1 VALERVAEQ
10 QASQA
15 LGLPVQLGDVDL
27 WVILGG
33 LELEDVRIARVGT
46 PLETEEVDPETAF
59 FRIGRVYVRLGW
71 LDFLRREVRLREVE
85 VQAPVVRIEA
95 DERGRM
101 LLPSPPPSEPAAGA
115 PAAEEP
121 GTQWGFRVDRLQLLG
136 PEARLVPREPGAAA
150 PFEFTLE
157 EFTFDDL
164 SFLQGE
170 LGLGTIGIRGPK
182 LRVQRSFAVGGAA
195 PGAAEPTAA
204 PAPAEPAAGAATP
217 AFRVRQ
223 VAIERAAFTLLTEAT
238 ALDVALRLSARDI
251 SAAPN
256 ATFPLELT
264 LEIEQ
269 GVIETKGRIGLAPPS
284 FDGRLEWRAL
294 PLSRLALAAEPELG
308 TWLRGGSSEGELDVR
323 FAPAADPATGAPAGL
338 KLAGRVRLADLAV
351 SDEPGDE
358 SVGWRDFEIGIEE
371 VRLPLGASAAA
382 DAGRIALGKVRLD
395 APVVRVTLPL
405 DSLAAFT
412 GPPAPAAQG
421 EEAAAAE
428 PSSPPAAPAAATGPA
443 IALGELELRGGELH
457 FVDRTIAPEY
467 RSSLRDLVIEAS
479 GVRWPER
486 DVKRLHLRARGAG
499 GGILKFDGSLAR
511 GDGKI
516 SLVLDKLLLPP
527 FTPYAAS
534 AAGYRLER
542 GDLSLKTGLTLRGE
556 RFDAK
561 NELVLH
567 ELSLSSQD
575 EGGFESRFGMPLNVG
590 LAVLRDASGNIA
602 LSVPMSGERSGL
614 RVGLGTLLLSAFR
627 AALMGAISSPLKA
640 FGGVVSAV
648 GGANQLSIE
657 PLPALP
663 GRATLAEGQEPRLTA
678 LADLLAARPA
688 LALELRG
695 RTGPLD
701 RPGVAEQ
708 MLIERVL
715 ADESLPPLEGVG
727 FFARRRITGALEE
740 RGRGKEG
747 RLDGE
752 DAQALERWVAGVEV
766 PAERLSALARAR
778 AEQLRERLVRE
789 HSADAARLLV
799 ADPLDGEPAV
809 VIGLAVKP

>member
-15 LGLPVQLGDVDL
+15 LGLPVRLGDVDL
-27 WVILGG
+27 WLVLGG
-33 LELEDVRIARVGT
+33 LELEDVRVARVGT
-46 PLETEEVDPETAF
+46 PLETEEVDPEAAF
-59 FRIGRVYVRLGW
+59 FRVGRVYVRLGW

-85 VQAPVVRIEA
+85 VEKPVVRIEA

-101 LLPSPPPSEPAAGA
+101 LFPSPPPSEPAAGA
-115 PAAEEP
+115 TAAEEP
-121 GTQWGFRVDRLQLLG
+121 GTQWGFRVDRLKLVG
-136 PEARLVPREPGAAA
+136 PEARLVPREPEAVA

-182 LRVQRSFAVGGAA
+182 LRLQRSFAVGGAA
-195 PGAAEPTAA
+195 AEAAEPSAA
-204 PAPAEPAAGAATP
+204 PAPAEPAPGAATP

-251 SAAPN
+251 SAAPD
-256 ATFPLELT
+256 ATFPLELA

-269 GVIETKGRIGLAPPS
+269 GVIETTGRIGLAPPS
-284 FDGRLEWRAL
+284 FDGRLEWRSL
-294 PLSRLALAAEPELG
+294 PLSRLALAADPELG
-308 TWLRGGSSEGELDVR
+308 TWLRSGSSEGELDVR
-323 FAPAADPATGAPAGL
+323 FAPAADPGTGAPAGL
-338 KLAGRVRLADLAV
+338 RLAGRVRLADLAV
-351 SDEPGDE
+351 SDEPADE
-358 SVGWRDFEIGIEE
+358 SVGWKDFEIGIEE
-371 VRLPLGASAAA
+371 VRLPLGAPAAA

-395 APVVRVTLPL
+395 APVIRVTLPL

-412 GPPAPAAQG
+412 GPPEPAAQG
-421 EEAAAAE
+421 EKAAGAE
-428 PSSPPAAPAAATGPA
+428 PAPPAEAPAPSPA
-443 IALGELELRGGELH
+443 IALGELQLRGGELH

-486 DVKRLHLRARGAG
+486 DVGRLHVRARGVG
-499 GGILKFDGSLAR
+499 GGTLKFDGSLAR
-511 GDGKI
+511 GDGRV

-527 FTPYAAS
+527 FTPYVAS
-534 AAGYRLER
+534 ISGYRLER
-542 GDLSLKTGLTLRGE
+542 GDLSLKTGLRLRGE
-556 RFDAK
+556 RFEAK
-561 NELVLH
+561 NEVVLH
-567 ELSLSSQD
+567 QLSLSSQQA
-575 EGGFESRFGMPLNVG
+575 GGFESRFGMPLNVG

-602 LSVPMSGERSGL
+602 LAMPMSGERSEL

-657 PLPALP
+657 PVPVLP
-663 GRATLAEGQEPRLTA
+663 GRPTLAEGQEPRLTA

-695 RTGPLD
+695 RSGPAD

-708 MLIERVL
+708 ILIERLL

-747 RLDGE
+747 RLEGE

-809 VIGLAVKP
+809 VIGLTVKP